1 MTRHTLAADE
11 VTVRLGGRTVL
22 DRVSL
27 ELGRGEVVGLTGPS
41 GTGKTTLAQVMSGLR
56 RLAGGRV
63 RCDGAPLPRRHTGR
77 IAMLFQSPRRSCDPR
92 LTLRRSIA
100 ELARGPV
107 AWDSVLEAAGMTK
120 DLLDRYPAQVS
131 DGQLQRAAVARVLA
145 SKPDYLLCDEM
156 TAMLDPAG
164 TASIARTVT
173 ALAGAGVG
181 VLFISHD
188 IPLLRVC
195 ADRLVHLG
203 DNPSPGSGAATTSPG
218 PTVDST
224 DDIGVL

>member
-1 MTRHTLAADE
+1 MTRRSLAAE
-11 VTVRLGGRTVL
+11 SVSVRLGGRLVL

-27 ELGRGEVVGLTGPS
+27 ELARGEVVGLTGPS
-41 GTGKTTLAQVMSGLR
+41 GTGKTTLAQVLSGLR
-56 RLAGGRV
+56 KPTGGRV
-63 RCDGAPLPRRHTGR
+63 VCDGSPLPRRHTGR

-107 AWDSVLEAAGMTK
+107 AWERVLESVGMTP

-145 SKPDYLLCDEM
+145 SEPDYLLCDEM
-156 TAMLDPAG
+156 TSMLDPAT
-164 TASIARTVT
+164 TASVARTVT
-173 ALAGAGVG
+173 ALAGTGVG

-188 IPLLRVC
+188 IPLLNVC
-195 ADRLVHLG
+195 ADRLVRLG
-203 DNPSPGSGAATTSPG
+203 DNLSPVSGAAASSPG